1 MQFAEMQD
9 ALRSVVAIPVTPFS
23 ADGQVDLAAY
33 RQLVERLVEAG
44 VRAITPNGNTGEFY
58 ALSPAECRSAVE
70 ATVAAAGEQALVLAG
85 VGFDIASAIEMGRSA
100 EQAGA
105 HAIMIHQPI
114 HPYQSPD
121 GWLAYHQTI
130 ATALPRLGVVPYVRD
145 ATISGALIARLAER
159 CLNLVGVKYA
169 VANPLQ
175 FAGVV
180 QAAGVERL
188 AWVCGLAE
196 SWAPFF
202 WVGGARGFTSGLVNV
217 QPALSLRMLEALR
230 AGDSADAL
238 DVWALIK
245 PFEELRARGNNANNV
260 PAVKAALAELGLC
273 GAAVRPP
280 ISELSEPELAEVRAI
295 VRAWQQAG
303 VGGAELPNYSKEQ
316 NS

>member
-1 MQFAEMQD
+1 MQFPQLQD
-9 ALRSVVAIPVTPFS
+9 ALRSVVAIPVTPFG
-23 ADGQVDLAAY
+23 ADGQVDLATY
-33 RQLVERLVEAG
+33 RRLVERLVEAD

-58 ALSPAECRSAVE
+58 ALSPAECRGAVE
-70 ATVAAAGEQALVLAG
+70 ATVAAAGERALILAG
-85 VGFDIASAIEMGRSA
+85 VGFDIATAIEMGRFA

-105 HAIMIHQPI
+105 QAIMIHQPI
-114 HPYQSPD
+114 HPYQSAE
-121 GWLAYHQTI
+121 GWLDYHQAI
-130 ATALPRLGVVPYVRD
+130 AEALPHVGVVPYVRD
-145 ATISGALIARLAER
+145 ASVTGALLGRLAER
-159 CLNLVGVKYA
+159 CPNLVGVKYA

-180 QAAGVERL
+180 RAAGAERL

-217 QPALSLRMLEALR
+217 RPALSLRMLQALR
-230 AGDSADAL
+230 AGDTSAAL

-245 PFEELRARGNNANNV
+245 PVEQLRARGNNANNV

-280 ISELSEPELAEVRAI
+280 ISELSEAELAEVRAI
-295 VRAWQQAG
+295 VREW
-303 VGGAELPNYSKEQ
+303 GAE
-316 NS
+316 

>member
-9 ALRSVVAIPVTPFS
+9 ALCAVVAIPVTPF
-23 ADGQVDLAAY
+23 APDGQVDFSAY
-33 RQLVERLVEAG
+33 RRLVERLAEAD

-58 ALSPAECRSAVE
+58 ALSPAECRGAVE
-70 ATVAAAGEQALVLAG
+70 ATVAAAAGRALVLAG
-85 VGFDIASAIEMGRSA
+85 VGFDTVTAIEMGRFA

-105 HAIMIHQPI
+105 QAIMIHQPI
-114 HPYQSPD
+114 HPYQSAA

-130 ATALPRLGVVPYVRD
+130 AEALPRMGVVPYVRD
-145 ATISGALIARLAER
+145 TTVSGALLRRLAER
-159 CLNLVGVKYA
+159 CPNLVGVKYA

-180 QAAGVERL
+180 RAVGAERL
-188 AWVCGLAE
+188 AWICGLAE

-217 QPALSLRMLEALR
+217 RPALSLRMLAALR
-230 AGDSADAL
+230 AGDNDRAL
-238 DVWALIK
+238 EIWAQIK
-245 PFEELRARGNNANNV
+245 PFEDLRARGNNANNV

-295 VRAWQQAG
+295 LRAWDAAG
-303 VGGAELPNYSKEQ
+303 VE
-316 NS
+316 

>member
-1 MQFAEMQD
+1 
-9 ALRSVVAIPVTPFS
+9 VTPFGP
-23 ADGQVDLAAY
+23 DGQVDLAAY
-33 RQLVERLVEAG
+33 GRLVERLVTAD

-70 ATVAAAGEQALVLAG
+70 ATVAATAERALILAG
-85 VGFDIASAIEMGRSA
+85 VGFDIATAIEMGRFA

-114 HPYQSPD
+114 HPYQSAE
-121 GWLAYHQTI
+121 GWLAYHQAI
-130 ATALPRLGVVPYVRD
+130 AEALPGMGVVPYVRD
-145 ATISGALIARLAER
+145 ATVSGALLRRLAER
-159 CLNLVGVKYA
+159 CPNLVGVKYA

-180 QAAGVERL
+180 RAVGAERL

-202 WVGGARGFTSGLVNV
+202 WAGGARGFTSGLVNV
-217 QPALSLRMLEALR
+217 RPALSLRMLQALR
-230 AGDSADAL
+230 AGDHGGAL

-280 ISELSEPELAEVRAI
+280 ISELSAPELAEVRAI
-295 VRAWQQAG
+295 LQEWGEVVNG
-303 VGGAELPNYSKEQ
+303 
-316 NS
+316 